1 LNEPQSAEGWAG
13 TENWAGKENPPHLVA
28 GWSRSPSEHRS
39 LYVRGSRAAKLRQL
53 VFPSRQGLPPDHPR
67 GALAATW
74 PLRHQLEGT
83 PVMGTMTLAAGTHLA
98 ATTTAS
104 KGNPEYTFLILAV
117 LIGLFYFLIMRP
129 QRNRQRKA
137 MATQSQVMPGQRVR
151 TTAGM
156 YGTVVSGDDR
166 DVVIEIAPGVQVT
179 MLRRAIMEVVDD
191 DQSLSDPIDDV
202 EQHSDNQGDEWDVK
216 NDDWN
221 VKDETPS
228 DDLDLKDRNA

>member
-1 LNEPQSAEGWAG
+1 
-13 TENWAGKENPPHLVA
+13 
-28 GWSRSPSEHRS
+28 
-39 LYVRGSRAAKLRQL
+39 
-53 VFPSRQGLPPDHPR
+53 
-67 GALAATW
+67 
-74 PLRHQLEGT
+74 
-83 PVMGTMTLAAGTHLA
+83 MGTMTLAPGTHLLA
-98 ATTTAS
+98 ATTAS
-104 KGNPEYTFLILAV
+104 KGNPAYTFLILAV

-166 DVVIEIAPGVQVT
+166 DVVLEIAPGVHVT
-179 MLRRAIMEVVDD
+179 MLRRAVMEVISD
-191 DQSLSDPIDDV
+191 DQPLSDPVD
-202 EQHSDNQGDEWDVK
+202 EAAPHSDNQGDDWDVK

-228 DDLDLKDRNA
+228 DDVDLKDRNA

>member
-1 LNEPQSAEGWAG
+1 
-13 TENWAGKENPPHLVA
+13 
-28 GWSRSPSEHRS
+28 
-39 LYVRGSRAAKLRQL
+39 
-53 VFPSRQGLPPDHPR
+53 
-67 GALAATW
+67 
-74 PLRHQLEGT
+74 
-83 PVMGTMTLAAGTHLA
+83 MGTMKFAAGHLA
-98 ATTTAS
+98 NASTAS
-104 KGNPEYTFLILAV
+104 KGNPAYTFLILAV

-166 DVVIEIAPGVQVT
+166 DVVIEIAPGVHVT
-179 MLRRAIMEVVDD
+179 MLRRAIMDVIAD
-191 DQSLSDPIDDV
+191 DQPLSDPVEEV
-202 EQHSDNQGDEWDVK
+202 EQHSDNQGDDWDVK

-228 DDLDLKDRNA
+228 DVDLKDRNI